1 MADEKDKKP
10 SADEIVDNMA
20 EEMGVKDE
28 KVPEGDGLSKCSS
41 SGLEGIFDVAPK
53 KKKKKDPEPEESD
66 DSDDSAEA
74 SSGDDSSTDEA
85 EEKPKK
91 KKKASIEGVFD
102 PSGDAADDGGFDV
115 GEDGFLGEDDL
126 GDYQPKAQIGRA
138 HV

>member
-28 KVPEGDGLSKCSS
+28 KVPEGDGSSKRSS

-102 PSGDAADDGGFDV
+102 PVSYTHLTLPTIYSV
-115 GEDGFLGEDDL
+115 
-126 GDYQPKAQIGRA
+126 
-138 HV
+138 